1 MISDSVILFIIFLH
15 ILSVFDPRQ
24 LTTILTIDGAA
35 LSSANLY
42 NYQRTLR
49 DMMDSLPTLSSDVH
63 NANSEVTNED

>member
-42 NYQRTLR
+42 NYQRDTG
-49 DMMDSLPTLSSDVH
+49 DMMDSLQTLSSDV
-63 NANSEVTNED
+63 NNENSKVTNED